1 MMFNILNKNLE
12 PTELLLLKSLE
23 PRGVNMA
30 IQPDKVFSEDYISYV
45 WSAFNAG
52 KVYLEKGGLQKA
64 IASAKHKLNSL
75 LAI

>member
-1 MMFNILNKNLE
+1 MFNILNKNLE

-30 IQPDKVFSEDYISYV
+30 IQPDKIFSEDYISYV